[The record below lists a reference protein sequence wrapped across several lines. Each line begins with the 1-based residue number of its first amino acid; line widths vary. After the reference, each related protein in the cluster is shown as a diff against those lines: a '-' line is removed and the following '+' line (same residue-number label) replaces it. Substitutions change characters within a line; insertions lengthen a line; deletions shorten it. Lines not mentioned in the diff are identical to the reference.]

1 MLYHITKDYKY
12 DYKYGFANAQGEI
25 VVEPIYSSVGSFSED
40 RCVVVKPGKPREPR
54 SRCKGY
60 IDSTGEIVIPLKNIA
75 YCSDF
80 SEGLAPYD
88 DDWEKDKVGF
98 IDRWGE
104 IIIEPQFEIDYEGEG
119 ASGFHEGVAAVAIPD
134 GCIYIDTEGKRLFD
148 GTVFEIARRF
158 SNGYA
163 LVQHFSKT
171 PGESEELFLI
181 DKNGNRLETI
191 PCGFRT
197 LSIGFREGLC
207 EVYLRGLNKNEQ
219 DRISFIDTTGSFAF
233 EGRFADSSGFHE
245 GLCTVRKAGTKYGVI
260 NTKGEW
266 VIEPKYGSI
275 GLFSNGI
282 APFAEEEEK
291 YGLINNRGEIIL
303 PPRFYKINN
312 FTPNVSRTTIYQN
325 SEPQELTIATIFE
338 ESTKKPPKDVY
349 INRAGEI
356 VMPYDI
362 SDN

>member
-1 MLYHITKDYKY
+1 MLYQIINRDYR
-12 DYKYGFANAQGEI
+12 YGFANAQGEI
-25 VVEPIYSSVGSFSED
+25 VINPIYDLVGSFSED
-40 RCVVVKPGKPREPR
+40 RCVLQKDEDIDSYLGA
-54 SRCKGY
+54 
-60 IDSTGEIVIPLKNIA
+60 IDSTGKIVIPLEQRD
-75 YCSDF
+75 YFSDF
-80 SEGLAPYD
+80 SEGLAYHGYSG
-88 DDWEKDKVGF
+88 EKVGF

-104 IIIEPQFEIDYEGEG
+104 VKIEPQFEAEYEGEG
-119 ASGFHEGVAAVAIPD
+119 TLGFHEGVAAVAIPD

-163 LVQHFSKT
+163 LVRHFPAT
-171 PGESEELFLI
+171 PDKREKLFLI
-181 DKNGNRLETI
+181 DKNGKRLETI
-191 PCGFRT
+191 PCGFGT
-197 LSIGFREGLC
+197 LSIGFKEGLC

-233 EGRFADSSGFHE
+233 EGRFAYSSGFHE